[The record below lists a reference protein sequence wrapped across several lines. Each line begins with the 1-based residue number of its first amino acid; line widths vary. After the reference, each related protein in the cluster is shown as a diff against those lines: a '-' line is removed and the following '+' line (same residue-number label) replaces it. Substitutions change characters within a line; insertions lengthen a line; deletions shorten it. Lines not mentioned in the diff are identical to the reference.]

1 MHRNGVA
8 AVRRASSASGAYLKV
23 PQPTVHNM
31 PEMKTAGTGGRHSN
45 SGITATVFGSYGFV
59 GKYVMNYLGG
69 CGSRAYVPFRGDEMD
84 VREVRQCFDNGQV
97 GLMPFSPRDHDSIR
111 ESIRRSDVV
120 INLIGKHYDTK
131 HAVPTR
137 RENGTLSRVNYGI
150 EEVNVTIPQT
160 LARLAR
166 EAGVSTFIHVS
177 ALSASETS
185 ASHFSRTKAIGEKA
199 VRQEFPEAIIVRPA
213 NIFGPEDRFLN
224 WFAVAAQYLR
234 FYPLLYGGETL
245 VQPVYADDVAKALM
259 EIVWNRHDFAG
270 ANFNLAGPDVFSYK
284 EVVEFV
290 ADVTHI
296 KRPMVEIPE
305 QLATVVGKVS
315 EQFMNPYF
323 TADAMKMMAEDNIL
337 VLDEAEQ
344 ASRPIRKIVPQWSL
358 EDRMDRFN
366 LLKAAGDTRAVVN
379 PTSEFLSPAE
389 ATSRIVAENKNHVF
403 TFGDLGIET
412 ESMDRTAFDY
422 LKRFRL
428 GGKFQ
433 LVQGYKK

>member
-1 MHRNGVA
+1 M
-8 AVRRASSASGAYLKV
+8 
-23 PQPTVHNM
+23 
-31 PEMKTAGTGGRHSN
+31 
-45 SGITATVFGSYGFV
+45 
-59 GKYVMNYLGG
+59 
-69 CGSRAYVPFRGDEMD
+69 
-84 VREVRQCFDNGQV
+84 
-97 GLMPFSPRDHDSIR
+97 
-111 ESIRRSDVV
+111 
-120 INLIGKHYDTK
+120 
-131 HAVPTR
+131 
-137 RENGTLSRVNYGI
+137 
-150 EEVNVTIPQT
+150 
-160 LARLAR
+160 
-166 EAGVSTFIHVS
+166 
-177 ALSASETS
+177 
-185 ASHFSRTKAIGEKA
+185 
-199 VRQEFPEAIIVRPA
+199 
-213 NIFGPEDRFLN
+213 
-224 WFAVAAQYLR
+224 
-234 FYPLLYGGETL
+234 
-245 VQPVYADDVAKALM
+245 
-259 EIVWNRHDFAG
+259 
-270 ANFNLAGPDVFSYK
+270 
-284 EVVEFV
+284 

-305 QLATVVGKVS
+305 QLAAIVGKVS

-389 ATSRIVAENKNHVF
+389 ATSRIVEENKNHVF
-403 TFGDLGIET
+403 TFGDLDIET